1 MKYRAGLGPALA
13 LAGFFGMALPADSLA
28 SSAAGSAIPLEPF
41 KLFLVGCALV
51 LWSGLHAKL
60 IRKPAV
66 RKTGMLQQKERRGKM
81 KSVRNIFTV
90 STIAV
95 IVLGVAMLSGCTSY
109 YKVKDTSTDK
119 VFYTTQIDRQSSGSI
134 RFVDENSKSVVT
146 LQNSAV
152 TEVNEE
158 EFKANTKK
166 K

>member
-1 MKYRAGLGPALA
+1 MRKVKGISGYLMLA
-13 LAGFFGMALPADSLA
+13 
-28 SSAAGSAIPLEPF
+28 
-41 KLFLVGCALV
+41 V
-51 LWSGLHAKL
+51 LMIG
-60 IRKPAV
+60 IV
-66 RKTGMLQQKERRGKM
+66 ML
-81 KSVRNIFTV
+81 T
-90 STIAV
+90 
-95 IVLGVAMLSGCTSY
+95 GCTSY
-109 YKVKDTSTDK
+109 YKVKDTATDK

>member
-1 MKYRAGLGPALA
+1 MVGIVMLTGC
-13 LAGFFGMALPADSLA
+13 
-28 SSAAGSAIPLEPF
+28 SSD
-41 KLFLVGCALV
+41 
-51 LWSGLHAKL
+51 
-60 IRKPAV
+60 
-66 RKTGMLQQKERRGKM
+66 
-81 KSVRNIFTV
+81 
-90 STIAV
+90 
-95 IVLGVAMLSGCTSY
+95 
-109 YKVKDTSTDK
+109 YKGKDTATDK